1 MITVEKQKNTETNY
15 LKLWCATCMTT
26 LELLNYKLEEVA
38 PGGIELLDHMAMK
51 HERQNHKHD
60 IHIIEG
66 VRRPTLR
73 ELRNS

>member
-1 MITVEKQKNTETNY
+1 
-15 LKLWCATCMTT
+15 MTT
-26 LELLNYKLEEVA
+26 LELLDYKLEEVA
-38 PGGIELLDHMAMK
+38 AGGIELLDNMAMN
-51 HERQNHKHD
+51 HERHNHKHD